1 MKKILFCFY
10 LLFPLSLICQDSY
23 VENKSFK
30 KFKLQGDAI
39 LYNGYTKTLK
49 EAKEIAQEFPS
60 SEIYFEKAKRMR
72 SWNVFWIILG
82 GYEVIAGTFSALNG
96 NGIAFLDIAIGGGL
110 YVMVSNRNKKVKR
123 NIQLG
128 IEAFNN
134 ERTKESEI
142 IKKNENAYKQSLS
155 KDRVQQLLDLKKLL
169 DAGVLTKEEFDN
181 EKKKILNQ

>member
-1 MKKILFCFY
+1 MKKLIVCFY
-10 LLFPLSLICQDSY
+10 MLLPLSLICQDSY
-23 VENKSFK
+23 VDNKNFK

-39 LYNGYTKTLK
+39 LYDGYTKTLK
-49 EAKEIAQEFPS
+49 EAKGIAQEFPN

-82 GYEVIAGTFSALNG
+82 GYEVVGGTVNALNG
-96 NGIAFLDIAIGGGL
+96 SAIGFLDIALGTGL
-110 YVMVSNRNKKVKR
+110 YVMVFNRTKKVKR

-128 IEAFNN
+128 IETFNN

-142 IKKNENAYKQSLS
+142 IKKNENPYKQSLS

>member
-1 MKKILFCFY
+1 MRILLVCFY
-10 LLFPLSLICQDSY
+10 MLLPLSLICQDSY

-39 LYNGYTKTLK
+39 LYDGYTKTLK
-49 EAKEIAQEFPS
+49 EAKVIAQEFPS

-82 GYEVIAGTFSALNG
+82 GYEILAGTISLLNG
-96 NGIAFLDIAIGGGL
+96 NGIAFLDVAFGGGL
-110 YVMVSNRNKKVKR
+110 YVIVSNRNKKVER

-142 IKKNENAYKQSLS
+142 IKKNENTYKRSLS

-181 EKKKILNQ
+181 EKKKILN